1 MQAFL
6 ISFKI
11 QKIVYETFSVHMPVS
26 GCRTRIRKIC
36 TGGSKVRA
44 GRLHFRL
51 FMGFPLQIWLYISS
65 VSNFLETTQAALH
78 VRGSS

>member
-1 MQAFL
+1 M
-6 ISFKI
+6 
-11 QKIVYETFSVHMPVS
+11 HMSVS
-26 GCRTRIRKIC
+26 GCRTRTRKIC

-44 GRLHFRL
+44 GLHFRL
-51 FMGFPLQIWLYISS
+51 SKEFPKQIWLYISS